1 MLFLQNYFNRD
12 SKFQISRYVLPV
24 LGFYLLPVLLF
35 QLNLLPIPKMPRKGG
50 STHLNETSNIMTVTH
65 CKPKN
70 IQNLESTGNCT
81 NGADCSLTNKDYLT
95 CPPSWDRTELKYCC
109 EFSEKE
115 RTWTECCDALTYGIR
130 QHTTSNITFIY
141 FIILSQVLA
150 LICCPCSPLFRQF
163 RQAIFQRVC
172 GRTKK

>member
-1 MLFLQNYFNRD
+1 M
-12 SKFQISRYVLPV
+12 

-50 STHLNETSNIMTVTH
+50 LTHLNETSNIMAVTH
-65 CKPKN
+65 CKPKD
-70 IQNLESTGNCT
+70 IHNLG
-81 NGADCSLTNKDYLT
+81 NKDYLK
-95 CPPSWDRTELKYCC
+95 CPPSWDRAELKYCC

-163 RQAIFQRVC
+163 RQAIFQRVG